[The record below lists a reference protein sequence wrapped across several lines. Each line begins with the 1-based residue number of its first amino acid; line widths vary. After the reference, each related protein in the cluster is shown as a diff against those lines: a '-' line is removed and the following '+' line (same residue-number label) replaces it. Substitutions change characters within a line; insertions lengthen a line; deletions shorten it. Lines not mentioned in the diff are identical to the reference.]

1 MENINKNNEDVI
13 ETLNDLVQINNDRIV
28 GYEKALEDTK
38 GGSNYNTLFNQM
50 ISQSRSY
57 KQKLVEQVRTIG
69 GDADWNETTNSGK
82 VYRVWMDVKA
92 AFTGKSDKSA
102 LESCEFGEDA
112 AQKAYEEALT
122 SDTPMP
128 ADVRALLV
136 TQKSELRVS
145 HDLIKKERDMQR
157 AHA

>member
-38 GGSNYNTLFNQM
+38 GDSHYNTLFNQM
-50 ISQSRSY
+50 ISQSRGY
-57 KQKLVEQVRTIG
+57 KQKLVQQVRTIG

-82 VYRVWMDVKA
+82 VHRVWMDLKA
-92 AFTGKSDKSA
+92 AFTSKSDKSA
-102 LESCEFGEDA
+102 LDSCEFGEDA
-112 AQKAYEEALT
+112 AQKAYEAALT

-136 TQKSELRVS
+136 SQKSELRVS
-145 HDLIKKERDMQR
+145 HDLIKKERDMQK